1 MIRGLA
7 IDYIADST
15 MPLVLPNQALLS
27 NVFSPQSPY
36 GNSMKRAVPQKQGA
50 SAALSDIYPA
60 WSAVDDIK
68 HKAEHLSEEAQREIH
83 KASQLAQ
90 AKAGKIEL
98 YSPKYY
104 AACTLGGLLACVSIP
119 MGACLPQ
126 LTRIGCHTY
135 GCDSFGSGE
144 MPPSS

>member
-1 MIRGLA
+1 
-7 IDYIADST
+7 
-15 MPLVLPNQALLS
+15 MPLVLPSQALLS

-36 GNSMKRAVPQKQGA
+36 GHSMKRDAPQNGSA
-50 SAALSDIYPA
+50 SSALSDLYPA

-68 HKAEHLSEEAQREIH
+68 HKAEHLSEEAQREIQ

-104 AACTLGGLLACVSIP
+104 AACTLGGLMACVSRPIDL
-119 MGACLPQ
+119 CLPQ
-126 LTRIGCHTY
+126 LMTIGCHTY
-135 GCDSFGSGE
+135 GSDSIGLGE
-144 MPPSS
+144 MSPSSRFEDVQGKFRGVG